1 MNKFDRGMIK
11 WQPFN
16 SVVSGKQMV
25 RDIIK
30 EKNKVKMPNLS
41 EEQRK
46 NIEEKLIIAFYE
58 NELITLDFYF
68 QGKIIKISE
77 KIKKIDSTYNKIYFN
92 NKVLLF
98 DQIIKIY

>member
-25 RDIIK
+25 RDVIK

-68 QGKIIKISE
+68 QGKII
-77 KIKKIDSTYNKIYFN
+77 
-92 NKVLLF
+92 
-98 DQIIKIY
+98 